1 MVWEIRGRVR
11 YHQQGGLGWGKGD
24 RTRNRR
30 VLQTDGRTMLREC
43 QGEGKKWIGR
53 RRGVLRANW
62 NGVVRVLG
70 HNSHVQGGRYF
81 QTRDRRGVK
90 GSGNIRLA
98 TLNIRSGRAG
108 GLELALRALR
118 QGNIDVGVLQE
129 TKLTDRIHV

>member
-1 MVWEIRGRVR
+1 MGERPAAGDPSRGRGD
-11 YHQQGGLGWGKGD
+11 QGRKSESEAD
-24 RTRNRR
+24 RQRADSEGVPGRVKNR
-30 VLQTDGRTMLREC
+30 
-43 QGEGKKWIGR
+43 IGR
-53 RRGVLRANW
+53 HWGVLRANW

-90 GSGNIRLA
+90 GSVNIRLA